1 MSARKKIPT
10 ENKKKSSFQ
19 QKVDSKDKAVVLFYA
34 TWCPFSRA
42 FLPIFEEFSE
52 SNPDECLSVIVDEE
66 PDVCGEYGI
75 EYYPTVIMFKKGK
88 VHKRLDAEPHVGL
101 NKKQLKDL
109 TAKE

>member
-1 MSARKKIPT
+1 MSARKKIT
-10 ENKKKSSFQ
+10 SENKKKSSFHE
-19 QKVDSKDKAVVLFYA
+19 KVDSKDKAVVLFYA

-42 FLPIFEEFSE
+42 FLPIFEEYSK
-52 SNPDECLSVIVDEE
+52 SNPDECLSVVVDEE
-66 PDVCGEYGI
+66 PDVCEEYGI

-109 TAKE
+109 TEKQ